1 MKPKNMY
8 RGTGPN
14 HRFRSGDSEIVSEK
28 SLRKSDIGTAF
39 VLEVDREEYKSLGPI
54 VQAKWSIE
62 SFILVF
68 FQLVPQAKSWSV
80 KH

>member
-1 MKPKNMY
+1 MY